1 MLGTRSGS
9 TAIASGSI
17 PNSVSLDACHGSG
30 NKAEGF
36 TKADSIP
43 FPSISNSN
51 LACMS
56 KGREWKSASNT
67 AMTLFNET
75 ETEEN
80 FVRASQFNC
89 KRTAGGRTRII
100 FNMEQSLLVS
110 CQTEA
115 EQQLVEEKAGAAIA
129 DPTLIWVLI
138 SLGRSKGSKETPL
151 AISTALSET
160 FCTPDTEPGVTSQT
174 TTVDGFTIGTPAT
187 CMAPESVM
195 IASAAMMPLGP
206 APKSPLLVQN
216 HFDGSPL

>member
-89 KRTAGGRTRII
+89 K
-100 FNMEQSLLVS
+100 
-110 CQTEA
+110 
-115 EQQLVEEKAGAAIA
+115 K
-129 DPTLIWVLI
+129 
-138 SLGRSKGSKETPL
+138 
-151 AISTALSET
+151 
-160 FCTPDTEPGVTSQT
+160 PGVTSQT

-187 CMAPESVM
+187 CIAPESVM